1 MIWVKMVPFYIT
13 CRLFL
18 NNKLIKPNQVT
29 VWFRGLIFSLAVT
42 MKEDVWQDIKT
53 KRLLLRLSELCAEK
67 GVKKKQILISTEWP
81 WIH

>member
-67 GVKKKQILISTEWP
+67 GVKKKNRF
-81 WIH
+81 